1 MNASMSAEGFPPI
14 SDFAF
19 LSDGHSLAL
28 VGRDASVEWACFHR
42 FDGPSVFA
50 RILDRERG
58 GYFRIAPTTD
68 AYTSTRCYLPDTN
81 VLETTFRTSDGVVTV
96 TDCLPVYADPAR
108 PGHPARKPP
117 GHVLQRHVHGVSGSV
132 GLTLEFF
139 PAFDYALSQASFT
152 PVPGGALRASG
163 GREVLLLRSDLGP
176 LEPSTEGTWHHGF
189 VSHATVTAGSDADV
203 VLTRLRAGEPE
214 PDPLSARELAERVEA
229 TVAYW
234 RAWAARC
241 TYRGAHREAVVR
253 SLLVLKGLVYADTG
267 AVIAAPTTSLPE
279 EIGGERNWDYRYT
292 WLRDATAVLA
302 TLAATGYA
310 DEARH
315 FADWLLETTTGSA
328 KELRTMYGI
337 SGDRALHET
346 CLDHLGGYRGS
357 RPVRVGNEA
366 WRQFQLD
373 VYGELLLALNFA
385 LRLRGDKIRPERA
398 GFVHDVVELNIARWR
413 EPDEGIWEF
422 RSGRRHFVFS
432 KLMAW
437 VAVDSGI
444 RMLDRYPQMNKD
456 PELRGR
462 WARVREEM
470 REEIETRGVDERT
483 GAFVQHFDGE
493 ALDASAL
500 QVILRGFLPRGDPRI
515 GATLERIEAELTRE
529 GHVYRYLDADG
540 LAGHEGSFL
549 FCTTWMASALAY
561 TGRIDDAEARL
572 ATVLRSGN
580 DLGLL
585 AEEFD
590 PASGEQL
597 GNFPQG
603 FSHLG
608 VVAAALSIEVAKRER
623 DGSPDSVPP
632 DVIDILRLARRAV

>member
-58 GYFRIAPTTD
+58 GHFRIAPTTD
-68 AYTSTRCYLPDTN
+68 AYTSTRRYLPDTN
-81 VLETTFRTSDGVVTV
+81 VLETTFRTSGGVVTV
-96 TDCLPVYADPAR
+96 TDCLPVHVDPAR

-117 GHVLQRHVHGVSGSV
+117 GHVLQRHVHGVSGAV

-139 PAFDYALSQASFT
+139 PAFDYARSDASFT
-152 PVPGGALRASG
+152 PAPDGALRASG
-163 GREVLLLRSDLGP
+163 GGEVLLLRSGLGP
-176 LEPSTEGTWHHGF
+176 LEPSARQTGNDGF
-189 VSHATVTAGSDADV
+189 VSHATVPAGAEVDV
-203 VLTRLRAGEPE
+203 VLTRLLPGAPEPE
-214 PDPLSARELAERVEA
+214 PLSARELADRVEA

-234 RAWAARC
+234 RRWAARC
-241 TYRGAHREAVVR
+241 TYRGPYREAVVR

-292 WLRDATAVLA
+292 WVRDATAVLA
-302 TLAATGYA
+302 TLTATGYT

-315 FADWLLETTTGSA
+315 FADWLLETTAGSA
-328 KELRTMYGI
+328 KELRTMYGV
-337 SGDRALHET
+337 SGDRALYET
-346 CLDHLGGYRGS
+346 RLDHLGGYRGS

-366 WRQFQLD
+366 WMQFQLD
-373 VYGELLLALNFA
+373 MYGEVLLALNFA
-385 LRLRGDKIRPERA
+385 LRLRGDRIRPERV
-398 GFVHDVVELNIARWR
+398 GFVHDLVELNIARWR

-437 VAVDSGI
+437 AAVDSGI
-444 RMLDRYPQMNKD
+444 CLIDRFPQVSRD
-456 PELRGR
+456 PELRAR
-462 WARVREEM
+462 WVRAREEI
-470 REEIETRGVDERT
+470 REEIESRGVDQRT
-483 GAFVQHFDGE
+483 GAFVQDFGGD

-500 QVILRGFLPRGDPRI
+500 QLILRGFLPLGDPRI
-515 GATLERIEAELTRE
+515 DATLDRIEAELTRE
-529 GHVYRYLDADG
+529 GHVYRYLGADG
-540 LAGHEGSFL
+540 LNGHEGSFL
-549 FCTTWMASALAY
+549 FCTLWLASALAY
-561 TGRIDDAEARL
+561 TGRIDEAGKRL
-572 ATVLRSGN
+572 ATVLRSAS

-590 PASGEQL
+590 PVSGEQL

-608 VVAAALSIEVAKRER
+608 VVAAALAIESAKRKR
-623 DGSPDSVPP
+623 DGKPGGAPLDF
-632 DVIDILRLARRAV
+632 IDALILAKRAV

>member
-1 MNASMSAEGFPPI
+1 MSADEFPPI

-50 RILDRERG
+50 RLLDRERG
-58 GYFRIAPTTD
+58 GHFRIAPSTD
-68 AYTSTRCYLPDTN
+68 ACTASRRYLPDTN
-81 VLETTFRTSDGVVTV
+81 VLETTFRTPDGEVTI
-96 TDCLPVYADPAR
+96 TDCLPVHSDPAR

-117 GHVLQRHVHGVSGSV
+117 GHVLQRHVHGVSGTVDLS
-132 GLTLEFF
+132 LEFF
-139 PAFDYALSQASFT
+139 PAFDYGRSRASFT
-152 PVPGGALRASG
+152 RTPDGALRASDG
-163 GREVLLLRSDLGP
+163 GEALLLRSGLGTP
-176 LEPSTEGTWHHGF
+176 EAAERSGAHGF
-189 VSHATVTAGSDADV
+189 VSHASVTAGDDLDV
-203 VLTRLRAGEPE
+203 VLTHLQADAPEPE
-214 PDPLSARELAERVEA
+214 PLSARELADRVDA

-234 RAWAARC
+234 REWADRC
-241 TYRGAHREAVVR
+241 TYRGPHRDAVVR

-292 WLRDATAVLA
+292 WVRDAAA
-302 TLAATGYA
+302 ILAALAGTGYA

-315 FADWLLETTTGSA
+315 FADWLLETTAGSA
-328 KELRTMYGI
+328 KDLRTMYGI
-337 SGDRALHET
+337 FGDRSLHET
-346 CLDHLGGYRGS
+346 HLDHLGGYRGS

-366 WRQFQLD
+366 WKQFQLD
-373 VYGELLLALNFA
+373 VYGELLVALNFA
-385 LRLRGDKIRPERA
+385 LRLRGDEIRPERA
-398 GFVHDVVELNIARWR
+398 RFVHDVVELNIARWR

-422 RSGRRHFVFS
+422 RSGRRHFLFS

-444 RMLDRYPQMNKD
+444 RMLDRFPHVSRDQQ
-456 PELRGR
+456 LRDR
-462 WARVREEM
+462 WVRARKEM
-470 REEIETRGVDERT
+470 REEIESRGVDTRT
-483 GAFVQHFDGE
+483 GAFVQDFDGDT
-493 ALDASAL
+493 LDASAL
-500 QVILRGFLPRGDPRI
+500 QVILRGFLPPDDPRVT
-515 GATLERIEAELTRE
+515 ATLDRIDAELTRD
-529 GHVYRYLDADG
+529 GHVYRYRGADG

-549 FCTTWMASALAY
+549 FCTLWLASSLAY
-561 TGRIDDAEARL
+561 TGRVDAAEERL
-572 ATVLRSGN
+572 ATVLGSAN

-608 VVAAALSIEVAKRER
+608 VVAAALTIEVARRER
-623 DGSPDSVPP
+623 DGRPGDAPP
-632 DVIDILRLARRAV
+632 DFVDALRRAKRAV